1 MIGAGVN
8 DGGVVVAKLAMLW
21 WRPGIGAIGEAGV
34 AVAVIAAALDG
45 ERHRWFLW
53 VPVLVGVGIGV
64 YFALPVEPNPVVVVA
79 TLIGAVVAAAGVH
92 RGTLLFALT
101 RAVLAVAVGFAIA
114 KARTEWVRATVLA
127 AVMETADVTGHVE
140 LIEPTDG
147 RGQRITLRVVAI
159 AGVAPEAV
167 PRRVRIRTQVARP
180 GISPGDPVRVRARL
194 SPPGEPVLPGGYDF
208 GRRAW
213 YLGIGAVGF
222 SYRGLEPDPTLGPA
236 PAVLQAAAAI
246 ERVRAAIGTAVRAAL
261 PGQSGAIATAL
272 LTGERG
278 AITAETDKVYRDS
291 GLYHVLSISGLHMTV
306 MAGTLFLAVRAL
318 LAAVPGVAL
327 RFPVA
332 VLAAIG
338 AFGYLLISGAAFAT
352 LRSYVMISIVFLA
365 IVLERP
371 ALSMRNI
378 ALAALVVLLV
388 WPESLLDPGFQMSF
402 AAVTALIASLEAWQ
416 ERERRLGRGERGY
429 GPISKMVRFV
439 GSIVISTL
447 IAGVAVAPLAAY
459 HFHAGQAYSVLG
471 NLLGVP
477 ICDLIVMPA
486 LLATLVA
493 MPFGLEAYPLMVA
506 GVGIDAMTAVAA
518 WVATLP
524 GAVAAIPA
532 IPLSAV
538 LAIAAGGLWLAL
550 WTARWRAAGM
560 LGIAVGLVLA
570 PTLERP
576 AIIVGR
582 DGALIAARVDGG
594 LLSAA
599 PGAGRRT
606 FELSRWLE
614 HDGDR
619 RAVAT
624 AAEGRGFRCDSIGCT
639 ATLAG
644 RPIAITRHPAALPE
658 DCARAAILIAPGL
671 GVSGLGGADQCH
683 GPSIM
688 VDRAALRR
696 GGVHAIY
703 VGGAHVRI
711 ETVTRLRGERPWSG
725 AGRGDRKGRKSVAQ
739 DAPAGGGSEPD
750 DPAETAGSEFDGAA
764 RFGGD

>member
-1 MIGAGVN
+1 MAG
-8 DGGVVVAKLAMLW
+8 
-21 WRPGIGAIGEAGV
+21 
-34 AVAVIAAALDG
+34 AVIAAALDG

-64 YFALPVEPNPVVVVA
+64 YFALPVEPHPVVAVA
-79 TLIGAVVAAAGVH
+79 TLIGAAVAAAGVH
-92 RGTLLFALT
+92 GGTLLFALT
-101 RAVLAVAVGFAIA
+101 RAVLSVAVGFAIA
-114 KARTEWVRATVLA
+114 KARTEWVRAPVLA
-127 AVMETADVTGHVE
+127 AVMEKADITGHVE

-167 PRRVRIRTQVARP
+167 PRRVRIRTLVARP

-222 SYRGLEPDPTLGPA
+222 SYRGIEPDPTLGPA
-236 PAVLQAAAAI
+236 PTVLHAAATI

-278 AITAETDKVYRDS
+278 AITAETDKIYRDS

-306 MAGTLFLAVRAL
+306 MAGTLFLAVRVL

-327 RFPVA
+327 RFPVKAWAA

-429 GPISKMVRFV
+429 GLISKTVRFIS
-439 GSIVISTL
+439 SIVISTL

-493 MPFGLEAYPLMVA
+493 MPFGLEAYPLMIA

-538 LAIAAGGLWLAL
+538 LAMAVGGLWLSL
-550 WTARWRAAGM
+550 WTARWRVAGM

-576 AIIVGR
+576 AILVGR

-624 AAEGRGFRCDSIGCT
+624 AAEGRGFKCDTIGCT

-644 RPIAITRHPAALPE
+644 RPIAITRHPAALAE

-671 GVSGLGGADQCH
+671 GVSGPGAPGLSGADQCR

-703 VGGAHVRI
+703 VGGSHVRI

-725 AGRGDRKGRKSVAQ
+725 AGRGDRKGRKSDAQ
-739 DAPAGGGSEPD
+739 DAPVGGHTEPD
-750 DPAETAGSEFDGAA
+750 DPAETAGGEFDGAA
-764 RFGGD
+764 RSGGD